1 MRDLCKELL
10 EMVRTELKAIVRE
23 TMLEVLQDEKRKS
36 VYPERVSIVQA
47 SEITGYSKNS
57 LYQMHSQG
65 KVPGAHKVG
74 SKLMFYTA
82 TLRKWVENEDTGIGR
97 ENCLSGKE
105 DVTTRKQM

>member
-47 SEITGYSKNS
+47 SEITGYSKNN

-82 TLRKWVENEDTGIGR
+82 TLRKWVEEGGA
-97 ENCLSGKE
+97 K
-105 DVTTRKQM
+105 

>member
-57 LYQMHSQG
+57 LTRCT
-65 KVPGAHKVG
+65 P
-74 SKLMFYTA
+74 
-82 TLRKWVENEDTGIGR
+82 R
-97 ENCLSGKE
+97 EKSRERIRWAAN
-105 DVTTRKQM
+105 

>member
-57 LYQMHSQG
+57 LYLMHSPG

-82 TLRKWVENEDTGIGR
+82 SLRKWVEKGGA
-97 ENCLSGKE
+97 K
-105 DVTTRKQM
+105 